1 MTRIALITGATSGI
15 GEQFA
20 RQLAASQVCDEL
32 WMVGRNGGKL
42 EVLKA
47 ELLPQRTAP
56 VCADLCATDGMLL
69 IESMLKEHKPVIS
82 LLINSAGLGFRDSV
96 AGQSMEEISDT
107 LNTNCNALTLMCR
120 MCLPYMD
127 GKSGIIN
134 IASSAG
140 FIPQPG
146 FAVYAASK
154 SYVISFSRALAAEL
168 KERGIRVTCVC
179 PGPVTTGFQYKAT
192 KGKTE
197 GFTGIRAMTSKTP
210 VEIAEISLKASSRGR
225 RLISVG
231 TSQKLL
237 HLAAKILPHQWIIN
251 MIK

>member
-20 RQLAASQVCDEL
+20 RQLAESQTCDEL
-32 WMVGRNGGKL
+32 WLVGRNNARL
-42 EVLKA
+42 DVLKA
-47 ELLPQRTAP
+47 ELLPQRAVA
-56 VCADLCATDGMLL
+56 VCADLCTTDGMMC
-69 IESMLKEHKPVIS
+69 IEAMLKEREPVIS
-82 LLINSAGLGFRDSV
+82 LLINSAGLGYREPVS
-96 AGQSMEEISDT
+96 GQSIGEISDT

-127 GKSGIIN
+127 SGSGMIN

-154 SYVISFSRALAAEL
+154 SYVISFSQALAAEL
-168 KERGIRVTCVC
+168 KDRRIKVTCVC
-179 PGPVTTGFQYKAT
+179 PGPVTTAFQYKAT

-197 GFTGIRAMTSKTP
+197 GFTGIRAKTSKTP
-210 VEIAEISLKASSRGR
+210 GEVARISLKASSKGR
-225 RLISVG
+225 RLVSVG
-231 TSQKLL
+231 FSQKLL
-237 HLAAKILPHQWIIN
+237 RLAAKILPHQWIIS